1 MLTSDQ
7 VIEIQEYV
15 DRIPDICLEAD
26 TTSFREVARLLLGDR
41 TVYRNLLREWM
52 AYAADHERRTAVDL
66 DDQEIDLWGKTRA
79 TLGEG

>member
-1 MLTSDQ
+1 MTNDQ
-7 VIEIQEYV
+7 IVEIREYV
-15 DRIPDICLEAD
+15 DGIPDICLEAD

-52 AYAADHERRTAVDL
+52 AYAADHERRTAVGL